1 MQESGALAGA
11 AQQAGAAVQTA
22 GKAGAAAGSIDVP
35 TGVAALQREAM
46 GFYAAHPVAAA
57 GAGAIALILALA
69 AVGSAALPK
78 QTSTPYPTGTYDAK
92 TAAAFFRERPL
103 VVLKRASFIS
113 LSAAGF
119 GASVLLDVLTGS
131 YKENEPKRADQL
143 TELLTQLGPTFIKIG
158 QSLSIRSDLLT
169 PEYLRSLTALQDKVP
184 AFPTETAREIISHE
198 LGKPCESV
206 FTGIEGKPVAAAS
219 LGQVFR
225 AQTKDGRQVAVKVQR
240 PDILAQVSL
249 DMFLI
254 RTAAPLIKALGAPGD
269 IEGLV
274 DDWGFGFV
282 NELDYLQEANNAD
295 AFVKGMQTTPL
306 ANVVFAPPVL
316 REYSARRVLTTE
328 WIDGERLE
336 KSSADDVS
344 TLCSVAMNTYLTMML
359 ETGTLHCDP
368 HPGNLLRT
376 PDGRLC
382 ILDWGLVQEMPGDL
396 RLTMIEHI
404 AHLVSRDY
412 AKVPNDLVLL
422 GFVPE
427 GQEDAIKSGDS
438 QKYIAETY
446 TKLMSGGGA
455 ASIDVNAV
463 FNDLQDLTANYGAL
477 FQIPPYFAYI
487 ARAFGVLEGIGLSN
501 RPDYA
506 IISECLPY
514 ISQRLLTDPNPRTAG
529 ALNTFI
535 FGAGKD
541 DEDRLVNTKR
551 VKQLV
556 QGFGSYSQATAGL
569 SKPGATGGGGGVL
582 LPAGGAQGAPVGGL
596 ASTVDKVADQVFDLI
611 LTEDATPLQSIVLEQ
626 VARVLNAGV
635 RGSWKS
641 LRDASGR
648 LRNGRSVLGTLVD
661 PLGIFAE
668 SDLVALD
675 RTDKRA
681 LAATQSLVELLQ
693 EQTAVD
699 ASALQSLK
707 PQEVREVA
715 LLVSR
720 KLWTRR
726 RELALTTNRLAV
738 VALLQTLDRLEKN
751 AAQRGG
757 ISTSTLQRVEDRLVS
772 NSARFEQ
779 RVKSSNR

>member
-1 MQESGALAGA
+1 MAGA
-11 AQQAGAAVQTA
+11 AQQAGAAAQA
-22 GKAGAAAGSIDVP
+22 AEKAGGAVATSDVP
-35 TGVAALQREAM
+35 AGVAALQSEAM

-57 GAGAIALILALA
+57 GAGAMALVLALA
-69 AVGSAALPK
+69 AVSSALPK
-78 QTSTPYPTGTYDAK
+78 QMSTPYPTGTYDAK
-92 TAAAFFRERPL
+92 TAAAFYRERPL
-103 VVLKRASFIS
+103 TVFKRAAFIS
-113 LSAAGF
+113 LSAVGF
-119 GASVLLDVLTGS
+119 GAGVLLDILTGT

-184 AFPTETAREIISHE
+184 AFPTETAREIISQE
-198 LGKPCESV
+198 LGKPCDSV

-225 AQTKDGRQVAVKVQR
+225 AKTTDGRQVAVKVQR
-240 PDILAQVSL
+240 PDILEQVSL

-254 RTAAPLIKALGAPGD
+254 RTASPLIKALGAPGD

-295 AFVKGMQTTPL
+295 SFMEGMKTTPL

-382 ILDWGLVQEMPGDL
+382 ILDWGLVQEMPSDL

-422 GFVPE
+422 GFVPD
-427 GQEDAIKSGDS
+427 GQEDNIKSGDS

-455 ASIDVNAV
+455 ANIDVNAV
-463 FNDLQDLTANYGAL
+463 FDELQGLTANYGAL

-487 ARAFGVLEGIGLSN
+487 ARAFGVLEGIGLSS
-501 RPDYA
+501 RADYA

-535 FGAGKD
+535 FGANKD

-556 QGFGSYSQATAGL
+556 EGFGSYSQATEGL
-569 SKPGATGGGGGVL
+569 SKPGGANAGNV
-582 LPAGGAQGAPVGGL
+582 LPAAGAQGKL

-611 LTEDATPLQSIVLEQ
+611 ITEEATPLQSIVLEQ

-648 LRNGRSVLGTLVD
+648 LRNGRSVLGTLID

-668 SDLVALD
+668 SDLVSLD

-693 EQTAVD
+693 EQTKVD
-699 ASALQSLK
+699 ASALQSLN

-738 VALLQTLDRLEKN
+738 VALLQTLDRLEKG

-757 ISTSTLQRVEDRLVS
+757 ISTATLQRVEDRLVS
-772 NSARFEQ
+772 NSARFEK
-779 RVKSSNR
+779 RVKSAK